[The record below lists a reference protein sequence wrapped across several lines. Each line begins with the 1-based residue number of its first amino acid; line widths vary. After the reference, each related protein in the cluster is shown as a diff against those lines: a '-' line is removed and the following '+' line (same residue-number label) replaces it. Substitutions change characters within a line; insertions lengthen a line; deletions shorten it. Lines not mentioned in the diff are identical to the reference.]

1 MQSNL
6 QGHYLYLE
14 LYAKESQGH
23 YLYLEL
29 YAFWRAIT
37 FTLNFMLF
45 GIIAQ
50 NDSTRHFFLALVL
63 QQNREHPKSPIFA
76 GVCYYEINFIDGCFY
91 GIGMHSDTIRASFL
105 AIISAVNRYF
115 LNTEKKSKLGGSESF
130 LKKVRNFWSKFKKK
144 LI

>member
-1 MQSNL
+1 MLDFKTTDYQQHFRHWFCSN
-6 QGHYLYLE
+6 G
-14 LYAKESQGH
+14 GV
-23 YLYLEL
+23 
-29 YAFWRAIT
+29 
-37 FTLNFMLF
+37 LF
-45 GIIAQ
+45 
-50 NDSTRHFFLALVL
+50 
-63 QQNREHPKSPIFA
+63 
-76 GVCYYEINFIDGCFY
+76 EINFIDGCFY